1 MNNLAQNINIF
12 NEEQVV
18 SFLRKEYDDPD
29 IKRWREKYDSLKL
42 AAFNEIEVLSDQS
55 SMVGKNDSSPIQGI
69 NVL

>member
-12 NEEQVV
+12 NEELVV
-18 SFLRKEYDDPD
+18 SFLRKDYDDPD

-42 AAFNEIEVLSDQS
+42 AAYNEIEELSDRS
-55 SMVGKNDSSPIQGI
+55 SMHSKGDSSPLHGI